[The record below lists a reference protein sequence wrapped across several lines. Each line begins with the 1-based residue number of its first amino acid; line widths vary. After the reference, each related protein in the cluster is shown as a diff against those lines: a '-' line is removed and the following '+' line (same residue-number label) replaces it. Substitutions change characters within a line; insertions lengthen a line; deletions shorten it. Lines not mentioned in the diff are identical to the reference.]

1 MSRGI
6 KVQFAALSYR
16 TKLTVAIML
25 TAAIVVALTCMAF
38 LAYEAT
44 TARRAIA
51 EEQLALAQFTAQNT
65 TAAVVFYDR
74 AAALENLNN
83 FHLTPQVRHAAI
95 FATGMDEPLAVYHR
109 QGLPFD
115 SLEQPSLAAKA
126 KITAP
131 EFTFAQDTLH
141 LTVPILVDE
150 ELLGHLEMEVGLDV
164 LRARMLTY
172 LGIGALVFSLVL
184 VIAFLIARL
193 LSFLVSRP
201 IERLSTAMTQVKET
215 RDYSRH
221 VAKNGGDE
229 FGRLIDSFNAML
241 DEIARRDTRM
251 EQLVAQLIAARDEA
265 QAASV
270 AKSQFLANMS
280 HELRT
285 PLNAVIGYTEI
296 IEEDLEDA
304 GITSANDDLRRIK
317 ASAHHLLSL
326 INDVLDLSK
335 IEAGRMELDPHDFP
349 LSQVLDEAI
358 ATIAPIARQRGN
370 VVDVDVEA
378 DLMLYSD
385 STKLK
390 QALLN
395 LLSNACKF
403 TENGRITL
411 TARRCMKDDR
421 ESIVLSVADT
431 GLGMS
436 QKQIDGLFQAFVQA
450 DPSITRK
457 FGGTGLGL
465 AITQRFVQLLGG
477 AIEVNSQPN
486 AGSTFT
492 IQIPQSLDRGGD
504 GQRSLAKAQAHLR
517 TGTGQVQATR
527 APLILVVDDAADAR
541 DLLERWLPRLGY
553 EVVTAASASESLVAA
568 RYLQPAAVLLETGLA
583 AGAGPDFIGQLR
595 KKANRRQL
603 PVIMCGGNAAAA
615 AEAMATAQADLAL
628 AMPLDRAALGAAL
641 AVAIQ
646 QPTGHVLL
654 VDDDDAFR
662 GQLARDLRDGGFS
675 VSDTG
680 DGATA
685 LALLGEAPIDA
696 VIIDLLMPDMDG
708 NALIEGIE
716 QNASIADVPRILYSA
731 KTLAADERAQF
742 ESKAAAVIAKGPRGQ
757 LRLFETLRQVLA
769 VQSATVTAT
778 AAARRA

>member
-1 MSRGI
+1 MSKGI
-6 KVQFAALSYR
+6 KIQFAALSYR

-25 TAAIVVALTCMAF
+25 TAAIVVALTCLAF

-95 FATGMDEPLAVYHR
+95 FATGMDEALAVYHR
-109 QGLPFD
+109 EGLPLD
-115 SLEQPSLAAKA
+115 SLERPSLATKS

-131 EFTFAQDTLH
+131 EFLFGQETLH
-141 LTVPILVDE
+141 LTVPILVDD
-150 ELLGHLEMEVGLDV
+150 ELLGHLEMEVGLDA
-164 LRARMLTY
+164 LRTRMLTY
-172 LGIGALVFSLVL
+172 LGIGAMVFSLVL

-201 IERLSTAMTQVKET
+201 VERLSAAMTQVKET

-221 VAKNGGDE
+221 VAKSGSDE

-251 EQLVAQLIAARDEA
+251 EQLVAQLTAARDEA

-304 GITSANDDLRRIK
+304 GIDSADDDLRRIK
-317 ASAHHLLSL
+317 ASANHLLSL

-358 ATIAPIARQRGN
+358 ATISPIARRRGN
-370 VVDVDVEA
+370 QVEVDAVP

-411 TARRCMKDDR
+411 SVRRCLKAQR
-421 ESIVLSVADT
+421 ECIALSVADT

-436 QKQIDGLFQAFVQA
+436 QQQIDGLFQAFVQA

-457 FGGTGLGL
+457 YGGTGLGL

-477 AIEVNSQPN
+477 DIEVSSQPN
-486 AGSTFT
+486 AGSVFT
-492 IQIPQSLDRGGD
+492 LRIPLRLDAGSTGV
-504 GQRSLAKAQAHLR
+504 GSLAKARAHLR
-517 TGTGQVQATR
+517 SGEANAR
-527 APLILVVDDAADAR
+527 PAPLILVIDDAADAR

-553 EVVTAASASESLVAA
+553 EVVTAASGSEGLVAA
-568 RYLQPAAVLLETGLA
+568 RHLQPAAVLLDATLA
-583 AGAGPDFIGQLR
+583 AGAGHGLIEQLR
-595 KKANRRQL
+595 KQAHARHL
-603 PVIMCGGNAAAA
+603 PVIMCGGH
-615 AEAMATAQADLAL
+615 AETQDWPATQIDLAL
-628 AMPLDRAALGAAL
+628 VKPLDRAALGAAL
-641 AVAIQ
+641 ALATQ
-646 QPTGHVLL
+646 QPSGHVLL
-654 VDDDDAFR
+654 VDDEAGFR
-662 GQLARDLRDGGFS
+662 DQLARDLRDGGFN

-685 LALLGEAPIDA
+685 LALLRGAPIDA
-696 VIIDLLMPDMDG
+696 VIIDLMMPDMDG
-708 NALIEGIE
+708 NALIDRIE
-716 QNASIADVPRILYSA
+716 KDARIASVPRILYSA
-731 KTLAADERAQF
+731 KTLAADERAHF
-742 ESKAAAVIAKGPRGQ
+742 EAKAAAVIAKGPRGQ
-757 LRLFETLRQVLA
+757 MRLYECLRQILA
-769 VQSATVTAT
+769 DQAAA
-778 AAARRA
+778 AAARWA